1 MRNFSR
7 IALTLLALG
16 AFSPTANAFE
26 GVIPANFI
34 TPGQAHFMPSGEAA
48 AEPAGYVSFC
58 IRFADQCQISAT
70 DTIVLDSS
78 TWKALNQVNA
88 SVNDA
93 IWPED
98 DQRHYGRAEYWNIPT
113 DGLGDCE
120 DYALTKRKE
129 LTAAGYPISALRIAI
144 VVTRQGERHAVLTVA
159 TDKGDLVL
167 DNLHDEVKGWNS
179 TEYRWI
185 ERQDPVHAMQWVS
198 VDDNPVMLSAAAH
211 PDGDSTGQ
219 ISH

>member
-7 IALTLLALG
+7 IALTIWALG
-16 AFSPTANAFE
+16 AFSPAANAFE
-26 GVIPANFI
+26 GAV
-34 TPGQAHFMPSGEAA
+34 PGNLVVPVQAHLMPSGEAA
-48 AEPAGYVSFC
+48 AVPAGYVSFC
-58 IRFADQCQISAT
+58 IRFVDQCQTSAT
-70 DTIVLDSS
+70 NSVVLDN
-78 TWKALNQVNA
+78 TVWKTLNQVNT

-129 LTAAGYPISALRIAI
+129 LAAAGYPISALRIAI
-144 VVTRQGERHAVLTVA
+144 VVTGQGERHAVLTVA

-167 DNLHDEVKGWNS
+167 DNLNDDVKVWNS
-179 TEYRWI
+179 TGYRWI
-185 ERQDPVHAMQWVS
+185 ERQDPVHAMQWIS
-198 VDDNPVMLSAAAH
+198 IDSTPMIMAAAQG
-211 PDGDSTGQ
+211 DGSTGQ
-219 ISH
+219 VSR